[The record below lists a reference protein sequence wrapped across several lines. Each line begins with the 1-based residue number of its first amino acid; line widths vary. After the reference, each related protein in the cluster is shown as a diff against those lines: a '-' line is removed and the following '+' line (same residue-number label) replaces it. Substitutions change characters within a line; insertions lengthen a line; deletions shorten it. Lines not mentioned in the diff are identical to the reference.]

1 MIAQG
6 MATLLRRDKV
16 IGMPISA
23 VTRRAV
29 SSALASSAAA
39 SRSMADARSAPPR
52 SGHTPESKAC
62 LAAATATSTSRET
75 IDGTAPATSS
85 VGGLTIVITSL
96 DPEPTRRPPA
106 YEPRY
111 SSTAGP
117 FPENS
122 GQLRPEFTMKV
133 HVNLVARRII
143 CQISAGRAHNRPPPC
158 DLSQQVNKRSQVQF
172 VVSDKVGNACK
183 KYDRAMAI
191 PDWPAGQDATAKAS
205 SRLDRENAALRE
217 LVTVYRYLSGLAL
230 QDADLA
236 GVVQLISDRMTATV
250 AVVTQLMDVLTA
262 AAPGVT
268 GDKAAAAVREHV
280 VHPRLGQVLR
290 ASRLSQRALRLPNV
304 GGTPA
309 IIVAPIMVG
318 DEVPSYLITIDP
330 ADNLFGEDMSLLVT
344 EHAATICGVILG
356 RERVVAAAARRVR
369 DDLVEGLLLGRG
381 RDHADTGRWAAHLGY
396 DPARDHNVMAV
407 AFDLPAPPA
416 ASPADLTAQRQRI
429 WESIEHFVATR
440 APDAIVSARES
451 EVVIV
456 AAAPDEPGPA
466 ALDAR
471 RLAHACLARLA
482 ELFPAAKVVIGI
494 GGPCRDPREVAR
506 SYAQAQRTTATLRR
520 LGRQGTVSAFADL
533 GELRSFAADVL
544 GKLAVHEQ
552 EHKSEYLTTL
562 ACYFRENNSPQRAS
576 RILHVHPNTVAYRV
590 KRIEEIT
597 GLRLDN
603 YTDRLIAQVAL
614 EILDALGEEP

>member
-1 MIAQG
+1 
-6 MATLLRRDKV
+6 
-16 IGMPISA
+16 
-23 VTRRAV
+23 
-29 SSALASSAAA
+29 
-39 SRSMADARSAPPR
+39 
-52 SGHTPESKAC
+52 
-62 LAAATATSTSRET
+62 
-75 IDGTAPATSS
+75 
-85 VGGLTIVITSL
+85 
-96 DPEPTRRPPA
+96 
-106 YEPRY
+106 
-111 SSTAGP
+111 
-117 FPENS
+117 
-122 GQLRPEFTMKV
+122 
-133 HVNLVARRII
+133 
-143 CQISAGRAHNRPPPC
+143 
-158 DLSQQVNKRSQVQF
+158 
-172 VVSDKVGNACK
+172 
-183 KYDRAMAI
+183 
-191 PDWPAGQDATAKAS
+191 
-205 SRLDRENAALRE
+205 
-217 LVTVYRYLSGLAL
+217 
-230 QDADLA
+230 
-236 GVVQLISDRMTATV
+236 
-250 AVVTQLMDVLTA
+250 
-262 AAPGVT
+262 
-268 GDKAAAAVREHV
+268 
-280 VHPRLGQVLR
+280 
-290 ASRLSQRALRLPNV
+290 
-304 GGTPA
+304 
-309 IIVAPIMVG
+309 
-318 DEVPSYLITIDP
+318 
-330 ADNLFGEDMSLLVT
+330 MSLLVT

-381 RDHADTGRWAAHLGY
+381 RDHTDTGRWAAHLGY

-456 AAAPDEPGPA
+456 AAAPEEPGPA
-466 ALDAR
+466 AMDAR

-520 LGRQGTVSAFADL
+520 LGRQGTVSAFGDL
-533 GELRSFAADVL
+533 GVLRLLLQVPDLAELRSFAADVL

>member
-1 MIAQG
+1 
-6 MATLLRRDKV
+6 MALPDWSPVL
-16 IGMPISA
+16 S
-23 VTRRAV
+23 
-29 SSALASSAAA
+29 
-39 SRSMADARSAPPR
+39 
-52 SGHTPESKAC
+52 
-62 LAAATATSTSRET
+62 
-75 IDGTAPATSS
+75 
-85 VGGLTIVITSL
+85 
-96 DPEPTRRPPA
+96 PTGSPPA
-106 YEPRY
+106 RDGKDDKDKDDKDA
-111 SSTAGP
+111 AG
-117 FPENS
+117 
-122 GQLRPEFTMKV
+122 
-133 HVNLVARRII
+133 
-143 CQISAGRAHNRPPPC
+143 AG
-158 DLSQQVNKRSQVQF
+158 
-172 VVSDKVGNACK
+172 
-183 KYDRAMAI
+183 
-191 PDWPAGQDATAKAS
+191 

-262 AAPGVT
+262 AAPGVSA
-268 GDKAAAAVREHV
+268 DKAAAAVREHV

-304 GGTPA
+304 GGIPA
-309 IIVAPIMVG
+309 VIVAPILVG

-330 ADNLFGEDMSLLVT
+330 ADNIFGEDMSLLVT

-381 RDHADTGRWAAHLGY
+381 RDQSDTSRWAAHLGY
-396 DPARDHNVMAV
+396 DPARDHNVMAI
-407 AFDLPAPPA
+407 AFDLPAPA
-416 ASPADLTAQRQRI
+416 ADHTDTAAQRQRI
-429 WESIEHFVATR
+429 WESVEHFVATR

-456 AAAPDEPGPA
+456 TAAPDERGPVG
-466 ALDAR
+466 LDAR

-482 ELFPAAKVVIGI
+482 ELFPAARVVIGI
-494 GGPCRDPREVAR
+494 GGTCRDPREVAR
-506 SYAQAQRTTATLRR
+506 SYAQAQRTTQTLKR
-520 LGRQGTVSAFADL
+520 LGRAGTVSAFGDL
-533 GELRSFAADVL
+533 GILRLLLQVPDLAELRSFAADVL

>member
-1 MIAQG
+1 
-6 MATLLRRDKV
+6 MALPDWSPVLS
-16 IGMPISA
+16 P
-23 VTRRAV
+23 
-29 SSALASSAAA
+29 
-39 SRSMADARSAPPR
+39 
-52 SGHTPESKAC
+52 
-62 LAAATATSTSRET
+62 
-75 IDGTAPATSS
+75 
-85 VGGLTIVITSL
+85 
-96 DPEPTRRPPA
+96 
-106 YEPRY
+106 
-111 SSTAGP
+111 
-117 FPENS
+117 S
-122 GQLRPEFTMKV
+122 GQSPET
-133 HVNLVARRII
+133 N
-143 CQISAGRAHNRPPPC
+143 N
-158 DLSQQVNKRSQVQF
+158 D
-172 VVSDKVGNACK
+172 
-183 KYDRAMAI
+183 
-191 PDWPAGQDATAKAS
+191 
-205 SRLDRENAALRE
+205 RLDRENAALRE

-262 AAPGVT
+262 GAPGMSA
-268 GDKAAAAVREHV
+268 DKAAAAVREHV

-290 ASRLSQRALRLPNV
+290 ASRLSQRPLRLPNV

-309 IIVAPIMVG
+309 IIVAPILVG

-381 RDHADTGRWAAHLGY
+381 RDHTDTGRWAAHLGY

-466 ALDAR
+466 AMDAR

-494 GGPCRDPREVAR
+494 GGHCRDPREVAR
-506 SYAQAQRTTATLRR
+506 SYAQAQRTTATLKR
-520 LGRQGTVSAFADL
+520 LGRAGTVSAFGDL
-533 GELRSFAADVL
+533 GILRLLLQVPDLSELRSFAADVL

>member
-1 MIAQG
+1 
-6 MATLLRRDKV
+6 MAL
-16 IGMPISA
+16 
-23 VTRRAV
+23 
-29 SSALASSAAA
+29 
-39 SRSMADARSAPPR
+39 
-52 SGHTPESKAC
+52 
-62 LAAATATSTSRET
+62 
-75 IDGTAPATSS
+75 
-85 VGGLTIVITSL
+85 
-96 DPEPTRRPPA
+96 
-106 YEPRY
+106 
-111 SSTAGP
+111 
-117 FPENS
+117 
-122 GQLRPEFTMKV
+122 
-133 HVNLVARRII
+133 
-143 CQISAGRAHNRPPPC
+143 
-158 DLSQQVNKRSQVQF
+158 
-172 VVSDKVGNACK
+172 
-183 KYDRAMAI
+183 
-191 PDWPAGQDATAKAS
+191 PDWSPVLSPSGESPETHSDHS
-205 SRLDRENAALRE
+205 DRLDRENAALRE

-262 AAPGVT
+262 AAPGMSA
-268 GDKAAAAVREHV
+268 DKATAAVREHV

-290 ASRLSQRALRLPNV
+290 ASRLSQRPLRLPNV

-309 IIVAPIMVG
+309 IIVAPILVG

-381 RDHADTGRWAAHLGY
+381 RDHTDTGRWAAHLGY
-396 DPARDHNVMAV
+396 DPARDHNVMAI
-407 AFDLPAPPA
+407 AFDLPVPPA

-440 APDAIVSARES
+440 ASDAIVSARES

-466 ALDAR
+466 AMDAR

-506 SYAQAQRTTATLRR
+506 SYAQAQRTTATLKR
-520 LGRQGTVSAFADL
+520 LGRQGTVSAFGDL
-533 GELRSFAADVL
+533 GILRLLLQVPDLSELRSFAADVL

-614 EILDALGEEP
+614 EILDALGDEP

>member
-1 MIAQG
+1 
-6 MATLLRRDKV
+6 MALPDWSPVLSPT
-16 IGMPISA
+16 G
-23 VTRRAV
+23 
-29 SSALASSAAA
+29 
-39 SRSMADARSAPPR
+39 SRSESDA
-52 SGHTPESKAC
+52 
-62 LAAATATSTSRET
+62 
-75 IDGTAPATSS
+75 
-85 VGGLTIVITSL
+85 
-96 DPEPTRRPPA
+96 PEPA
-106 YEPRY
+106 
-111 SSTAGP
+111 AG
-117 FPENS
+117 
-122 GQLRPEFTMKV
+122 
-133 HVNLVARRII
+133 
-143 CQISAGRAHNRPPPC
+143 
-158 DLSQQVNKRSQVQF
+158 
-172 VVSDKVGNACK
+172 
-183 KYDRAMAI
+183 
-191 PDWPAGQDATAKAS
+191 

-262 AAPGVT
+262 AAPGVSA
-268 GDKAAAAVREHV
+268 DKAAVAVREHV

-309 IIVAPIMVG
+309 IIVAPILVG

-330 ADNLFGEDMSLLVT
+330 ADNIFGEDMSLLVT

-381 RDHADTGRWAAHLGY
+381 RDHSDTSRWAAHLGY
-396 DPARDHNVMAV
+396 DPARDHNVMAI
-407 AFDLPAPPA
+407 AFDLPAPA
-416 ASPADLTAQRQRI
+416 ADHTDAAAQRQRI
-429 WESIEHFVATR
+429 WESVEHFVATR

-456 AAAPDEPGPA
+456 TAAPDERGPA
-466 ALDAR
+466 AMDAR

-482 ELFPAAKVVIGI
+482 ELFPAARVVIGI
-494 GGPCRDPREVAR
+494 GGVCRDPREVAR
-506 SYAQAQRTTATLRR
+506 SYAQAQRTTQTLRR
-520 LGRQGTVSAFADL
+520 LGRAGTVSAFGDL
-533 GELRSFAADVL
+533 GILRLLLQVPDLAELRSFAADVL
-544 GKLAVHEQ
+544 GKLSMHEH

-614 EILDALGEEP
+614 EILDSLGDEP

>member
-1 MIAQG
+1 M
-6 MATLLRRDKV
+6 
-16 IGMPISA
+16 
-23 VTRRAV
+23 
-29 SSALASSAAA
+29 
-39 SRSMADARSAPPR
+39 
-52 SGHTPESKAC
+52 
-62 LAAATATSTSRET
+62 
-75 IDGTAPATSS
+75 
-85 VGGLTIVITSL
+85 
-96 DPEPTRRPPA
+96 
-106 YEPRY
+106 
-111 SSTAGP
+111 
-117 FPENS
+117 
-122 GQLRPEFTMKV
+122 
-133 HVNLVARRII
+133 
-143 CQISAGRAHNRPPPC
+143 
-158 DLSQQVNKRSQVQF
+158 
-172 VVSDKVGNACK
+172 
-183 KYDRAMAI
+183 
-191 PDWPAGQDATAKAS
+191 PDWSPVLSPTGSRDQRDQRDQRDEPGEPADSQETG
-205 SRLDRENAALRE
+205 RLDRENAALRE

-268 GDKAAAAVREHV
+268 ADKTVAAVREHV

-309 IIVAPIMVG
+309 IIVAPILVG

-330 ADNLFGEDMSLLVT
+330 ADNIFGEDMSLLVT

-381 RDHADTGRWAAHLGY
+381 RDQTDTSRWAAHLGY
-396 DPARDHNVMAV
+396 DPARDHNVMAI
-407 AFDLPAPPA
+407 AFDLPVPA
-416 ASPADLTAQRQRI
+416 GPGGAGPGGGASASAGDVAAQRQRI

-456 AAAPDEPGPA
+456 AAAPAEPGPA
-466 ALDAR
+466 AMDAR

-494 GGPCRDPREVAR
+494 GGTCRDPREVAR
-506 SYAQAQRTTATLRR
+506 SYAQAQRTTQTLKR
-520 LGRQGTVSAFADL
+520 LGRAGTVSAFGDL
-533 GELRSFAADVL
+533 GILRLLLQVPDLAELRSFAADVL
-544 GKLAVHEQ
+544 GKLSMHEQ

>member
-1 MIAQG
+1 MALPNWSPVLSPGAQAQAHG
-6 MATLLRRDKV
+6 AQAH
-16 IGMPISA
+16 GA
-23 VTRRAV
+23 Q
-29 SSALASSAAA
+29 
-39 SRSMADARSAPPR
+39 ADDGQAD
-52 SGHTPESKAC
+52 
-62 LAAATATSTSRET
+62 
-75 IDGTAPATSS
+75 DGTA
-85 VGGLTIVITSL
+85 
-96 DPEPTRRPPA
+96 
-106 YEPRY
+106 
-111 SSTAGP
+111 
-117 FPENS
+117 
-122 GQLRPEFTMKV
+122 
-133 HVNLVARRII
+133 
-143 CQISAGRAHNRPPPC
+143 
-158 DLSQQVNKRSQVQF
+158 
-172 VVSDKVGNACK
+172 
-183 KYDRAMAI
+183 
-191 PDWPAGQDATAKAS
+191 
-205 SRLDRENAALRE
+205 RLDRENAALRE

-268 GDKAAAAVREHV
+268 ADKAAAAVREHV

-309 IIVAPIMVG
+309 IIVAPILVG

-381 RDHADTGRWAAHLGY
+381 RDQSDTSRWAAHLGY
-396 DPARDHNVMAV
+396 DPARDHNVMAM
-407 AFDLPAPPA
+407 AFDLPDLKAPA
-416 ASPADLTAQRQRI
+416 AGHVDVAAQRQRVA
-429 WESIEHFVATR
+429 ESIEHFVSTR

-466 ALDAR
+466 AMDAR

-494 GGPCRDPREVAR
+494 GGICRDPREVAR
-506 SYAQAQRTTATLRR
+506 SYAQAQRTTQTLRR
-520 LGRQGTVSAFADL
+520 LGRAGTVSAFGDL
-533 GELRSFAADVL
+533 GILRLLLQVPDLAELRSFAADVL
-544 GKLAVHEQ
+544 GKLSMHEQ